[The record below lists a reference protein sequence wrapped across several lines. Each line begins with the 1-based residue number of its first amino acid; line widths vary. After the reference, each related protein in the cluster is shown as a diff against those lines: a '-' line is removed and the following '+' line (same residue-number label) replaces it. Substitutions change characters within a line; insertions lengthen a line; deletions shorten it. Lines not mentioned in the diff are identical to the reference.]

1 MTLKLLRLA
10 ASVIAKSGREHPA
23 DAVLRTELKAAHG
36 LSRRDASA
44 VGRGVFAYFRWLG
57 WIDEGAPLE
66 QRIEQAL
73 SFASRFKEN
82 PGAIPDAEL
91 LAKAVP
97 EWVGGQLEMSAEWL
111 RRLQAEPKIW
121 LRARPGHAEDLVQK
135 LWHAKTCGFPDAVAY
150 EGGDDLFRSPEFQAG
165 EFEMQDIGSQAVGR
179 LCDPQ
184 PGETWWD
191 ACAGEGGKMLH
202 LADLMQ
208 NKGLIWAS
216 DRAEWRLRR
225 LRQRA
230 ARAKCFNYRALLWDG
245 GVKLPT
251 KTKFDGVL
259 VDAPCSGL
267 ATWQR
272 NPHARWTTTPADVRE
287 LADIQR
293 TLLAHAAAS
302 VKPGGRLIYAV
313 CTLTRAE
320 TEDVATAFERAF
332 PEFEPFLSQSPF
344 APSAPP
350 QRRHWFWPQTTDGNG
365 MFVALWRRKDKKSGQ
380 GT

>member
-1 MTLKLLRLA
+1 MKLLRLA
-10 ASVIAKSGREHPA
+10 AAVIAKSGREHSA
-23 DAVLRTELKAAHG
+23 DAVLRAELKAAHG

-44 VGRGVFAYFRWLG
+44 VSRGVFAHFRWLG
-57 WIDEGAPLE
+57 WTDTGVPLE

-73 SFASRFKEN
+73 AFASRFKES
-82 PGAIPDAEL
+82 PESIPDAEL

-97 EWVGGQLEMSAEWL
+97 EWVGGQLKMSAEWL
-111 RRLQAEPKIW
+111 RTLQAEPKIW
-121 LRARPGHAEDLVQK
+121 LRARPGYAGDLIQK
-135 LWHAKTCGFPDAVAY
+135 LGCSKTCGVPDAVAY
-150 EGGDDLFRSPEFQAG
+150 EGGADLFRSPEFQAG

-184 PGETWWD
+184 LGETWWD

-230 ARAKCFNYRALLWDG
+230 ARAKCFNYRAILWDG
-245 GVKLPT
+245 SAKLPT

-272 NPHARWTTTPADVRE
+272 NPHARWTATLADVRE
-287 LADIQR
+287 LADIQSA
-293 TLLAHAAAS
+293 LLAHAAAG
-302 VKPGGRLIYAV
+302 VKPGGRLVYAV
-313 CTLTRAE
+313 CTLTQGE
-320 TEDVATAFERAF
+320 TEDVATGFERAF
-332 PEFEPFLSQSPF
+332 PEFEPFSSRSPF
-344 APSAPP
+344 TPSAPP
-350 QRRHWFWPQTTDGNG
+350 QSRHWFWPQTTGGNG
-365 MFVALWRRKDKKSGQ
+365 MFAALWRRKD
-380 GT
+380 

>member
-1 MTLKLLRLA
+1 MA
-10 ASVIAKSGREHPA
+10 AAIIAKSCREHPA

-36 LSRRDASA
+36 LSRHDASA
-44 VGRGVFAYFRWLG
+44 VSRAVFAHFRWLG
-57 WIDEGAPLE
+57 WTDEGAPLE
-66 QRIEQAL
+66 QRIEQAQE
-73 SFASRFKEN
+73 FASRFKKS
-82 PGAIPDAEL
+82 PASIPDAEL
-91 LAKAVP
+91 LSKAVP
-97 EWVGGQLEMSAEWL
+97 EWVNGQVKVSAEWL
-111 RRLQAEPKIW
+111 RTLQAEPRIW
-121 LRARPGHAEDLVQK
+121 LRARPGGAGELIQK
-135 LWHAKTCGFPDAVAY
+135 LWHAEASGFPDAVAY
-150 EGGDDLFRSPEFQAG
+150 EGGEDLFRTPEFQAG

-184 PGETWWD
+184 PGATWWD

-225 LRQRA
+225 LKQRA
-230 ARAKCFNYRALLWDG
+230 ARAKCFNYRAALWDG
-245 GVKLPT
+245 GAKLPT

-272 NPHARWTTTPADVRE
+272 NPHARWTATLADVRE
-287 LADIQR
+287 LAVIQCA
-293 TLLAHAAAS
+293 LLAHAAAG

-313 CTLTRAE
+313 CTLTQAE
-320 TEDVATAFERAF
+320 TEEVSSSFEGAF
-332 PEFEPFLSQSPF
+332 PEFEPLPSPSPF
-344 APSAPP
+344 APTAPP
-350 QRRHWFWPQTTDGNG
+350 QSRHWFWPQATGGNG